1 MEVVNVLCESKIIN
15 MNPKY
20 RIIKYNNDYFMVDT
34 ICHWITFLFPMI
46 NWFVSKRYA
55 KLSEEEYNNLDIV
68 KPVKNSGASIGA
80 GLAILISALLRN
92 YVNIFNI
99 QIQESVAVLSCVI
112 GFLGVFIF
120 FLHINKKVTLDIY
133 KRNKTHSKTIL
144 IPTLKSIGFTLT
156 SYVLCGGCALIIME
170 MLTIDHL
177 YNVFIFI
184 LWVIWI
190 AFFFFINMF
199 AIMDKKVHVILKN
212 KEVKI

>member
-1 MEVVNVLCESKIIN
+1 MLCESKIIR

-34 ICHWITFLFPMI
+34 ISHWITFLFPMI
-46 NWFVSKRYA
+46 NWFVPKRYA

-133 KRNKTHSKTIL
+133 K
-144 IPTLKSIGFTLT
+144 
-156 SYVLCGGCALIIME
+156 
-170 MLTIDHL
+170 
-177 YNVFIFI
+177 
-184 LWVIWI
+184 
-190 AFFFFINMF
+190 
-199 AIMDKKVHVILKN
+199 
-212 KEVKI
+212 

>member
-1 MEVVNVLCESKIIN
+1 MLCESKIIR

-34 ICHWITFLFPMI
+34 ISHWITFLFPMI
-46 NWFVSKRYA
+46 NWFIPKRYA

-99 QIQESVAVLSCVI
+99 QIQKSVAVLSCVI

-120 FLHINKKVTLDIY
+120 FLYINK
-133 KRNKTHSKTIL
+133 
-144 IPTLKSIGFTLT
+144 
-156 SYVLCGGCALIIME
+156 
-170 MLTIDHL
+170 
-177 YNVFIFI
+177 
-184 LWVIWI
+184 
-190 AFFFFINMF
+190 
-199 AIMDKKVHVILKN
+199 
-212 KEVKI
+212 